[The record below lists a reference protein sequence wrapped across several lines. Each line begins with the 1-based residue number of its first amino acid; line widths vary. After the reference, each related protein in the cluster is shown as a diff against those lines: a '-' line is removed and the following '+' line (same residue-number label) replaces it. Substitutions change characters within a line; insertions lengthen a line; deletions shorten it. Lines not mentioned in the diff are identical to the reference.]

1 MKETQVCPWVGEIPQ
16 RRKWQ
21 LTSVSLPGKSTDRGA
36 WRATVHGVT
45 ESDTAEQLNDN
56 NPFRRAG
63 NKTDSVQSS
72 PVQSPVMSDSVQ
84 PHRLQHTRLPCP
96 SQVQELTQTHVHW
109 VGDAIQPSHPL
120 LSPFPPAFNLSQ
132 HQSLFQWV
140 SSFHQVAKVLELQ
153 LQHQYFQWIFRTD
166 FL

>member
-1 MKETQVCPWVGEIPQ
+1 MHGLTVYSLGGVLVSWASLVFLTVAKNIPANEEDTGLSLGWGDSPGEEMAI
-16 RRKWQ
+16 
-21 LTSVSLPGKSTDRGA
+21 TSVSLPGKSTDRGA

-96 SQVQELTQTHVHW
+96 SQVQELTQTHVH
-109 VGDAIQPSHPL
+109 
-120 LSPFPPAFNLSQ
+120 
-132 HQSLFQWV
+132 
-140 SSFHQVAKVLELQ
+140 
-153 LQHQYFQWIFRTD
+153 
-166 FL
+166 

>member
-1 MKETQVCPWVGEIPQ
+1 MHGLTVYSLGGVLVSWASLVFLTVAKNIPANEEDTGLSLG
-16 RRKWQ
+16 WGDSPEEEMAI
-21 LTSVSLPGKSTDRGA
+21 TSVSLPGKSTDRGA
-36 WRATVHGVT
+36 WWATVHGVT

-96 SQVQELTQTHVHW
+96 SQVQELTQTHVH
-109 VGDAIQPSHPL
+109 
-120 LSPFPPAFNLSQ
+120 
-132 HQSLFQWV
+132 
-140 SSFHQVAKVLELQ
+140 
-153 LQHQYFQWIFRTD
+153 
-166 FL
+166 